1 VTWTTLW
8 LFAATETILSFTPGP
23 AVLFVLSSALRLG
36 ARQGPPAILAILA
49 ANTIY
54 FALSATGIG
63 ALLASSYQFFFAAK
77 WLGAAYL
84 VYLGARAIL
93 GHHSVVPTQEHAEQH
108 AAIPTGAWRLFADG
122 LVLQL
127 SNPKAIVFFSAILP
141 QFINP
146 RHAVLPQVVILAL
159 TSTICELIVLCGYGI
174 AASRA
179 SLLARQ
185 PRYAM
190 WTNRI
195 AGALLISAGTGLAL
209 LRRE

>member
-1 VTWTTLW
+1 VTWTTWW
-8 LFAATETILSFTPGP
+8 LFATTETILSFTPGP

-36 ARQGPPAILAILA
+36 ARQGIPAILAILV
-49 ANTIY
+49 ANSIY

-63 ALLASSYQFFFAAK
+63 ALLVSSYRFFFAAK
-77 WLGAAYL
+77 WIGAAYL

-93 GHHSVVPTQEHAEQH
+93 GHHSVVPAEEL
-108 AAIPTGAWRLFADG
+108 AKIPKGAWRLFADG

-141 QFINP
+141 QFIEP
-146 RHAVLPQVVILAL
+146 RRPVLPQIVILGL
-159 TSTICELIVLCGYGI
+159 TSIVCEFAVLSGYGV

-185 PRYAM
+185 PRYAT

-195 AGALLISAGTGLAL
+195 AGALLIGAGAGLAL

>member
-1 VTWTTLW
+1 MTWTTWW

-36 ARQGPPAILAILA
+36 ARQGIPAILAILA
-49 ANTIY
+49 ANTLY

-63 ALLASSYQFFFAAK
+63 ALLVSSYRFFFAAK

-93 GHHSVVPTQEHAEQH
+93 GHHSVVPAEEP
-108 AAIPTGAWRLFADG
+108 AAIPTGGAWRLFADG

-141 QFINP
+141 QFIDP
-146 RHAVLPQVVILAL
+146 RRPVLPQIVILGL
-159 TSTICELIVLCGYGI
+159 TSTICEFMVLFCYGV

-185 PRYAM
+185 PRYAT

-195 AGALLISAGTGLAL
+195 AGALLIGAGAGLAL

>member
-1 VTWTTLW
+1 VTWTTWW
-8 LFAATETILSFTPGP
+8 LFAATETVLSFTPGP

-36 ARQGPPAILAILA
+36 ARQGLPAILAILA

-63 ALLASSYQFFFAAK
+63 ALLVSSYRFFFAAK

-93 GHHSVVPTQEHAEQH
+93 GHHSVVPTQVDAEH

-141 QFINP
+141 QFIDP
-146 RHAVLPQVVILAL
+146 RHAILPQIVILGL
-159 TSTICELIVLCGYGI
+159 TSTICEFIVLCGYGI

-179 SLLARQ
+179 SQLARQ
-185 PRYAM
+185 PRYAT

-195 AGALLISAGTGLAL
+195 AGALLIGAGAGLAL

>member
-8 LFAATETILSFTPGP
+8 LFAATETVLSFTPGP

-36 ARQGPPAILAILA
+36 ARQAIPAILAILA

-93 GHHSVVPTQEHAEQH
+93 GHHSVVPAEQKVT
-108 AAIPTGAWRLFADG
+108 IPTGAWRLFGDG
-122 LVLQL
+122 LILQL

-146 RHAVLPQVVILAL
+146 RSAILPQIVILGL
-159 TSTICELIVLCGYGI
+159 TSTICEFIVLCGYGI

-179 SLLARQ
+179 SLLARK
-185 PRYAM
+185 PRYAT

-195 AGALLISAGTGLAL
+195 AGALLIGAGAGLAL

>member
-1 VTWTTLW
+1 VTWTTWW

-36 ARQGPPAILAILA
+36 ARQGIPAILAILA
-49 ANTIY
+49 ANSMY

-63 ALLASSYQFFFAAK
+63 ALLVSSYRFFFAAK

-93 GHHSVVPTQEHAEQH
+93 GHHSVVPAEEHTT
-108 AAIPTGAWRLFADG
+108 IPKGAWRLFADG

-141 QFINP
+141 QFIDP
-146 RHAVLPQVVILAL
+146 RHPVLPQIVILGL
-159 TSTICELIVLCGYGI
+159 TSTVCEFAVLCGYGI

-179 SLLARQ
+179 SQLARQ
-185 PRYAM
+185 PRYTA

-195 AGALLISAGTGLAL
+195 AGALLIGAGAGLAL

>member
-1 VTWTTLW
+1 MTWTTWW
-8 LFAATETILSFTPGP
+8 LFAATETVLSFTPGP

-36 ARQGPPAILAILA
+36 ARQGIPAILAILA

-63 ALLASSYQFFFAAK
+63 ALLASSYQFFFVAK
-77 WLGAAYL
+77 WLGATYL
-84 VYLGARAIL
+84 VYLGARALL
-93 GHHSVVPTQEHAEQH
+93 GHHSVVPAERH
-108 AAIPTGAWRLFADG
+108 AALPTGAWRLFADG

-141 QFINP
+141 QFIDP
-146 RHAVLPQVVILAL
+146 RRAVLPQIVILGL
-159 TSTICELIVLCGYGI
+159 TSTICEFIVLCGYGV

-185 PRYAM
+185 PRYAT

-195 AGALLISAGTGLAL
+195 AGALLIGAGTGLAL

>member
-1 VTWTTLW
+1 MTWTTWW

-36 ARQGPPAILAILA
+36 ARQGIPAILAILA
-49 ANTIY
+49 ANSMY

-63 ALLASSYQFFFAAK
+63 ALLVSSYRFFLAAK
-77 WLGAAYL
+77 WIGATYL

-93 GHHSVVPTQEHAEQH
+93 GHHSVVPAEEHAT
-108 AAIPTGAWRLFADG
+108 IPKGAWRLFADG

-141 QFINP
+141 QFIHP
-146 RHAVLPQVVILAL
+146 RRPVLPQIVILGL
-159 TSTICELIVLCGYGI
+159 TSIVCEFAVLSGYGV

-185 PRYAM
+185 PRYAT

-195 AGALLISAGTGLAL
+195 AGALLIGAGAGLAL

>member
-1 VTWTTLW
+1 VTWTTWW
-8 LFAATETILSFTPGP
+8 LFATTETILSFTPGP

-36 ARQGPPAILAILA
+36 ARQGIPAILAILV
-49 ANTIY
+49 ANSIY

-63 ALLASSYQFFFAAK
+63 ALLVSSYRFFFAAK
-77 WLGAAYL
+77 WIGAAYL

-93 GHHSVVPTQEHAEQH
+93 GHHSVVPAEEHAT
-108 AAIPTGAWRLFADG
+108 IPQGAWRLFADG

-141 QFINP
+141 QFIDP
-146 RHAVLPQVVILAL
+146 RRPVLPQIVILGL
-159 TSTICELIVLCGYGI
+159 TSIVCEFAVLTCYGV

-185 PRYAM
+185 PRYAT

-195 AGALLISAGTGLAL
+195 AGALLIGAGAGLAL

>member
-1 VTWTTLW
+1 MTWTTWW

-36 ARQGPPAILAILA
+36 ARQGLPAILAILV
-49 ANTIY
+49 ANSIY

-63 ALLASSYQFFFAAK
+63 ALLASSSRFFFAAK

-93 GHHSVVPTQEHAEQH
+93 GHHSVVPAEEHAT
-108 AAIPTGAWRLFADG
+108 IPTGSWRLFADG

-146 RHAVLPQVVILAL
+146 RQAVLPQIVILGL
-159 TSTICELIVLCGYGI
+159 TSTVCEFMVLCAYGI

-185 PRYAM
+185 PRYAT
-190 WTNRI
+190 WTNRV
-195 AGALLISAGTGLAL
+195 AGALLIGAGTGLAL

>member
-1 VTWTTLW
+1 MTWTTWW

-36 ARQGPPAILAILA
+36 ARQGIPAILAILV
-49 ANTIY
+49 ANSIY

-63 ALLASSYQFFFAAK
+63 ALLVSSYRFFFAAK
-77 WLGAAYL
+77 WIGAAYL

-93 GHHSVVPTQEHAEQH
+93 GHHSVVPTEEHAEH
-108 AAIPTGAWRLFADG
+108 AAIPKGAWRLFADG

-141 QFINP
+141 QFIDP
-146 RHAVLPQVVILAL
+146 RHAILPQIVILGL
-159 TSTICELIVLCGYGI
+159 TSTTCEFAVLLGYGV

-179 SLLARQ
+179 SQLARQ

-195 AGALLISAGTGLAL
+195 AGALLIGAGAGLAL

>member
-1 VTWTTLW
+1 MTWTTWW

-36 ARQGPPAILAILA
+36 ARQGIPAILAILM
-49 ANTIY
+49 ANSVY

-63 ALLASSYQFFFAAK
+63 ALLVSSYRFFFAAK
-77 WLGAAYL
+77 WIGAAYL

-93 GHHSVVPTQEHAEQH
+93 GHHSVVPAEEHAM
-108 AAIPTGAWRLFADG
+108 IPTGAWRLFADG

-146 RHAVLPQVVILAL
+146 RRPVLPQIVILGL
-159 TSTICELIVLCGYGI
+159 TSTICEFAVLCGYGI

-179 SLLARQ
+179 SLLARR

-195 AGALLISAGTGLAL
+195 AGTLLIGAGAGLAL

>member
-1 VTWTTLW
+1 MTWTTLW

-36 ARQGPPAILAILA
+36 ARPAIPAILAILA

-93 GHHSVVPTQEHAEQH
+93 GHHSVVPAEDRSS
-108 AAIPTGAWRLFADG
+108 IPAGSWRLFADG

-141 QFINP
+141 QFIDP
-146 RHAVLPQVVILAL
+146 RRAILPQIVILGL
-159 TSTICELIVLCGYGI
+159 TSTICEFIVLSGYGA

-185 PRYAM
+185 PRYAT
-190 WTNRI
+190 WTNCI
-195 AGALLISAGTGLAL
+195 AGALLIGAGAGLAA
-209 LRRE
+209 LRRS

>member
-1 VTWTTLW
+1 VTWTTWW

-36 ARQGPPAILAILA
+36 ARQAIPAILAILA
-49 ANTIY
+49 ANTVY

-63 ALLASSYQFFFAAK
+63 ALLVSSYRFFFAAK

-93 GHHSVVPTQEHAEQH
+93 GRHSIVPTEQH
-108 AAIPTGAWRLFADG
+108 ATIPTGAWRLFADG

-141 QFINP
+141 QFIDP
-146 RHAVLPQVVILAL
+146 RHAVLPQVVILGL
-159 TSTICELIVLCGYGI
+159 TSTICEFMVLCGYGI

-195 AGALLISAGTGLAL
+195 AGAILIGAGAGLAL

>member
-1 VTWTTLW
+1 MTWTTWW

-36 ARQGPPAILAILA
+36 ARQGIPAILAILV
-49 ANTIY
+49 ANSVY

-63 ALLASSYQFFFAAK
+63 ALLVSSYRFFFAAK
-77 WLGAAYL
+77 WIGAAYL

-93 GHHSVVPTQEHAEQH
+93 GHRSVVPAEEHTT
-108 AAIPTGAWRLFADG
+108 IPTGAWRLFADG
-122 LVLQL
+122 LLLQL

-141 QFINP
+141 QFIDP
-146 RHAVLPQVVILAL
+146 RRPVLPQIVILGL
-159 TSTICELIVLCGYGI
+159 TSTICEFMVLFCYGV

-179 SLLARQ
+179 SLLARR

-195 AGALLISAGTGLAL
+195 AGALLIGAGAGLAL

>member
-1 VTWTTLW
+1 VTWTTWW

-36 ARQGPPAILAILA
+36 ARQGIPAILAILV
-49 ANTIY
+49 ANSIY

-63 ALLASSYQFFFAAK
+63 ALLVSSYRFFFAAK
-77 WLGAAYL
+77 WIGAAYL

-93 GHHSVVPTQEHAEQH
+93 GHHSVVPAEEHATVPQ
-108 AAIPTGAWRLFADG
+108 GAWRLFADG

-141 QFINP
+141 QFIDP
-146 RHAVLPQVVILAL
+146 RRPVLPQIVILGL
-159 TSTICELIVLCGYGI
+159 TSIVCEFAVLTCYGV

-185 PRYAM
+185 PRYAT

-195 AGALLISAGTGLAL
+195 AGALLIGAGAGLAL

>member
-1 VTWTTLW
+1 MTWTTLW
-8 LFAATETILSFTPGP
+8 LFAATETVLSFTPGP

-36 ARQGPPAILAILA
+36 ARQGLPAILAILA

-63 ALLASSYQFFFAAK
+63 ALLASSYPFFFAAK

-93 GHHSVVPTQEHAEQH
+93 GHHSVVPTEEHAQH
-108 AAIPTGAWRLFADG
+108 AAIPRGAWRLFADG

-141 QFINP
+141 QFIDP
-146 RHAVLPQVVILAL
+146 RHAVLPQIVILGL
-159 TSTICELIVLCGYGI
+159 TSTICEFIVLCGYGI

-195 AGALLISAGTGLAL
+195 AGALLIGAGTGLAL
-209 LRRE
+209 LRRD

>member
-8 LFAATETILSFTPGP
+8 LFAATETVLSFTPGP
-23 AVLFVLSSALRLG
+23 AVLFVLASALRLG
-36 ARQGPPAILAILA
+36 ARQAIPAILAILA

-63 ALLASSYQFFFAAK
+63 ALLASSHQFFLAAK

-93 GHHSVVPTQEHAEQH
+93 GRHSVVPAETPNT
-108 AAIPTGAWRLFADG
+108 ISTGSWRLFADG

-146 RHAVLPQVVILAL
+146 RRPILPQIVILGL
-159 TSTICELIVLCGYGI
+159 TSTICEFAVLSGYGV

-179 SLLARQ
+179 SQLARQ
-185 PRYAM
+185 PRYAT

-195 AGALLISAGTGLAL
+195 AGALLIGAGAGLAL